1 MQSSFSTT
9 VGIRARFRSAAWTAV
24 ALTLVAS
31 AHSSAQS
38 PPASSGAAIL
48 ERLRAFQEMGSVLHI
63 AAHPDDENTQLI
75 TYLARGRRVRTAYL
89 SITRGDGGQNVLGG
103 EFGAQLGLIRTHELL
118 AARRLDGGRQ
128 FFTRAI
134 DFGFSKDPQ
143 ETLKIWDEQAVL
155 SDVVRV
161 IRTFRPD
168 VIVTRFSPQA
178 SRTHGHHTASA
189 ILAVEAFKLA
199 GDRTAFPDQ
208 LKDLQPWQPKRI
220 LINRGLGG
228 GRGGGGEGVQLDVGG
243 TDVLLGESFSTIAS
257 RSRAMHKSQG
267 FGNFGGGG
275 RGGGGRSRTESFQ
288 LLAGEPAKKDIFD
301 GIDVHWTR
309 VGGGAEIGKLVR
321 EVIAKFKPED
331 PGASVPDLLILRR
344 KLIALPDEPL
354 VREKRG
360 DFDQILQ
367 ACLGLVV
374 ESTVTRAEVSPGDS
388 VAIENS
394 VSRKG
399 KVPVTWLG
407 VRYPTLTKEV
417 KRTESLPIDQ
427 VAVMTGRVPVTV
439 HDQQVLPADTPVS
452 QPYWLR
458 EPSAVGTYRVAEP
471 NLIGQPLG
479 PSPLLV
485 EHVFE
490 VAGQTFVVPV
500 APTARVIENGKP
512 IERSVEV
519 VPPVFLSFPFEVAR
533 FAPGQKRNVQVTV
546 TSNRPGVTGELS
558 LSAPAGWKVAPRSQ
572 TFQIDTDSPAKYAFE
587 VTPPA
592 HATSAS
598 LVAQATVGGRT
609 YDNGRVDIRYDHIGH
624 LLLQPAA
631 RLTAASFDLNIRG
644 RNVGYL
650 EGAGDSVAECLTQM
664 GYTVKPL
671 STTALTEEGLRGLDA
686 VVIGVRA
693 FNVRKDLGQHMPAL
707 FAFAEAGGNLIVQ
720 YNRPEGLKSDRFA
733 PYELGLSG
741 QRVTDEQS
749 PVTFLAPDHPALNT
763 PNKITRADFDG
774 WVQERGIYFPNEWD
788 QHFKAI
794 LAFKDPNEPPLEG
807 GILIAAHG
815 RGNVIYTSLAWF
827 RELPAGVPGAYRL
840 FANLV
845 SLGKG

>member
-24 ALTLVAS
+24 AFLLVAS
-31 AHSSAQS
+31 AQSSAQS

-48 ERLRAFQEMGSVLHI
+48 EKLRAFQEMGSVLHV

-168 VIVTRFSPQA
+168 VIVTRFSPQPT
-178 SRTHGHHTASA
+178 RTHGHHTASA
-189 ILAVEAFKLA
+189 ILALEAFKLS

-208 LKDLQPWQPKRI
+208 LKDLEPWQPKRI
-220 LINRGLGG
+220 VMNRGLGG
-228 GRGGGGEGVQLDVGG
+228 GRGGGEGAVQLDVGG

-267 FGNFGGGG
+267 FGNFGSGG
-275 RGGGGRSRTESFQ
+275 RGGASRSRMETFQ
-288 LLAGEPAKKDIFD
+288 LLAGEPAKGDIFD
-301 GIDVHWTR
+301 GIDVKWTR
-309 VGGGAEIGKLVR
+309 VRGGAEIGQLVG
-321 EVIAKFKPED
+321 EVIAKFNPAD
-331 PGASVPDLLILRR
+331 PGPSVPDLLILRR
-344 KLIALPDEPL
+344 KLTALADEPL
-354 VREKRG
+354 VREKRR

-374 ESTVTRAEVSPGDS
+374 ESTLTRAEFSPGDS
-388 VAIENS
+388 VTIEHS
-394 VSRKG
+394 VMRKG
-399 KVPVTWLG
+399 KVPVTWTG
-407 VRYPTLTKEV
+407 VRYPTLNKEIKQPYNLPFDQFV
-417 KRTESLPIDQ
+417 K
-427 VAVMTGRVPVTV
+427 VT
-439 HDQQVLPADTPVS
+439 QTQVLPNDIPVS

-458 EPSAVGTYRVAEP
+458 EVPGVGVYRVAEP
-471 NLIGQPLG
+471 GLIGQPLG
-479 PSPLLV
+479 PCPLLV
-485 EHVFE
+485 EHEFE
-490 VAGQTFVVPV
+490 VEGQTFAVPIV
-500 APTARVIENGKP
+500 PTARVVENGKT
-512 IERSVEV
+512 IERALEV

-533 FAPGQKRNVQVTV
+533 FTPGQTRSVQVTV
-546 TSNRPGVTGELS
+546 SSSGPSATGELT
-558 LSAPAGWKVAPRSQ
+558 LSAPADWKIAPRSQ
-572 TFQIDTDSPAKYAFE
+572 MFQVATGSQAKFNFG

-592 HATSAS
+592 QAASAS
-598 LVAQATVGGRT
+598 IVAQATVSGRT
-609 YDNGRVDIRYDHIGH
+609 FDNGRVDIRYEHIGH

-644 RNVGYL
+644 RNVGYV
-650 EGAGDSVAECLTQM
+650 EGAGDSVAECLAQM

-671 STTALTEEGLRGLDA
+671 SPTALTEEGLRGLDA

-693 FNVRKDLGQHMPAL
+693 FNVRKDLGKHMPAL

-733 PYELGLSG
+733 PYDLGLSS

-788 QHFKAI
+788 QHFKPI

>member
-1 MQSSFSTT
+1 MQLSSSMF
-9 VGIRARFRSAAWTAV
+9 VGIRARLRLAAWAAV
-24 ALTLVAS
+24 ALLLVAS
-31 AHSSAQS
+31 AQSKAES

-48 ERLRAFQEMGSVLHI
+48 EKLRAFQELGSVLHV

-103 EFGAQLGLIRTHELL
+103 EFGPQLGLIRTHELL

-134 DFGFSKDPQ
+134 DFGFSKDPE

-199 GDRTAFPDQ
+199 GDPHAFPDQ
-208 LKDLQPWQPKRI
+208 LKDLEPWQPKRI

-228 GRGGGGEGVQLDVGG
+228 GRGGESPVQLDVGG
-243 TDVLLGESFSTIAS
+243 TDVLLDESFSSIAS

-267 FGNFGGGG
+267 FGNFGSGG
-275 RGGGGRSRTESFQ
+275 RGGSGRPRTESFA

-309 VGGGAEIGKLVR
+309 VRGGAEIGKLTG
-321 EVIAKFKPED
+321 EVIAKFNPAD
-331 PGASVPDLLILRR
+331 PGASVPDLLMLRR
-344 KLIALPDEPL
+344 KLTALPDEPL
-354 VREKRG
+354 VREKRR

-374 ESTVTRAEVSPGDS
+374 ESTLSKAEVSPGDS
-388 VAIENS
+388 VTIEHS

-399 KVPVTWLG
+399 KVPVSWLA
-407 VRYPTLTKEV
+407 VRYPTLNKEV
-417 KRTESLPIDQ
+417 KHAEQLPLDQ
-427 VAVMTGRVPVTV
+427 VVKVT
-439 HDQQVLPADTPVS
+439 DRQIIPDNTKVS

-458 EPSAVGTYRVAEP
+458 EVPGVGTYRVAEP
-471 NLIGQPLG
+471 ELIGQPLG
-479 PSPLLV
+479 PPPLLV
-485 EHVFE
+485 EHEFE
-490 VAGQTFVVPV
+490 VDGQKFVVPV
-500 APTARVIENGKP
+500 VPTARVVENGKP
-512 IERSVEV
+512 IERALEV
-519 VPPVFLSFPFEVAR
+519 VPPVFLGFPFEVAR
-533 FAPGQKRNVQVTV
+533 FEPGQKRSIEVTV
-546 TSNRPGVTGELS
+546 SGRRPGVIGELS
-558 LSAPAGWKVAPRSQ
+558 LSAPTGWKIAPRSQ
-572 TFQIDTDSPAKYAFE
+572 KFQTGAGSQARHTFE

-592 HATSAS
+592 RAASAS
-598 LVAQATVGGRT
+598 IVAQATVNGRT
-609 YDNGRVDIRYDHIGH
+609 YDNRRVDNPYPHIGH
-624 LLLQPAA
+624 LLLQPTA
-631 RLTAASFDLNIRG
+631 RLTAVSFDLKIRG
-644 RNVGYL
+644 RDVGYV

-671 STTALTEEGLRGLDA
+671 SAGDLTEEGLRGLDA

-693 FNVRKDLGQHMPAL
+693 FNVRRDLDKHMPAL
-707 FAFAEAGGNLIVQ
+707 FAFVESGGNLIVQ

-733 PYELGLSG
+733 PYDLGLSS

-749 PVTFLAPDHPALNT
+749 PVTFLLPDHPALNT

-774 WVQERGIYFPNEWD
+774 WVQERGIYFPVEWD
-788 QHFKAI
+788 KHFKPI

-807 GILIAAHG
+807 GILIAPHG
-815 RGNVIYTSLAWF
+815 HGNVIYTSLAWF

>member
-9 VGIRARFRSAAWTAV
+9 IVIRARFRSAAWTAV
-24 ALTLVAS
+24 AFLLVAS
-31 AHSSAQS
+31 AQSRAQS
-38 PPASSGAAIL
+38 PPGSSGAAIL
-48 ERLRAFQEMGSVLHI
+48 EKLRTFQEMGSVLHV

-143 ETLKIWDEQAVL
+143 ETLQIWDEQAVL

-178 SRTHGHHTASA
+178 TRTHGHHTASA
-189 ILAVEAFKLA
+189 ILAVEAFKLS
-199 GDRTAFPDQ
+199 GDRAAFPDQ
-208 LKDLQPWQPKRI
+208 LKDLKPWQPKRI
-220 LINRGLGG
+220 VMNRGLGG
-228 GRGGGGEGVQLDVGG
+228 GRGGGEGAVQLDVGG
-243 TDVLLGESFSTIAS
+243 TDVLLDESFSSIAS

-267 FGNFGGGG
+267 FGNFGSGG
-275 RGGGGRSRTESFQ
+275 RGGGSRPRTESFQ
-288 LLAGEPAKKDIFD
+288 LLAGEPAKGDIFD
-301 GIDVHWTR
+301 GIDVQWTR
-309 VGGGAEIGKLVR
+309 IRGGAEIGQLVG
-321 EVIAKFKPED
+321 EVIAKFNPAD
-331 PGASVPDLLILRR
+331 PGASVPDLLFLRR
-344 KLIALPDEPL
+344 KLTALADEPL
-354 VREKRG
+354 VREKRR

-374 ESTVTRAEVSPGDS
+374 ESTLTRAEFSPGDS
-388 VAIENS
+388 VTIEHS
-394 VSRKG
+394 VIRKG
-399 KVPVTWLG
+399 KVPLTWTG
-407 VRYPTLTKEV
+407 VRYPTLNKEL
-417 KRTESLPIDQ
+417 KHTYNLPFDQ
-427 VAVMTGRVPVTV
+427 SVNVT
-439 HDQQVLPADTPVS
+439 QTQVLPNDIPVS

-458 EPSAVGTYRVAEP
+458 EPPGVGTYRVTELS
-471 NLIGQPLG
+471 LIGQPVG

-485 EHVFE
+485 EQEFE
-490 VAGQTFVVPV
+490 VDGQTFLVPIV
-500 APTARVIENGKP
+500 PTAGVVENGKT
-512 IERSVEV
+512 IERALEV

-533 FAPGQKRNVQVTV
+533 FAPGQKRSVQVTV
-546 TSNRPGVTGELS
+546 SSSGSNGTGELT
-558 LSAPAGWKVAPRSQ
+558 LSAPADWKIAPRSQ
-572 TFQIDTDSPAKYAFE
+572 MFQVGTGSQAKFNFE

-592 HATSAS
+592 QTASAS
-598 LVAQATVGGRT
+598 FVAQATVNGRT

-644 RNVGYL
+644 RNVGYV
-650 EGAGDSVAECLTQM
+650 EGAGDSVAECLAQM
-664 GYTVKPL
+664 GYTVKSL
-671 STTALTEEGLRGLDA
+671 SPTALTAEGLRGLDA

-693 FNVRKDLGQHMPAL
+693 FNVRKDLGKQMPAL
-707 FAFAEAGGNLIVQ
+707 FAFADAGGNLIVQ

-733 PYELGLSG
+733 PYDLGLSG

-749 PVTFLAPDHPALNT
+749 PVTFLLPDHPALNT

-807 GILIAAHG
+807 GILIAAYG
-815 RGNVIYTSLAWF
+815 RGNVVYTSLAWF

>member
-1 MQSSFSTT
+1 MFSTI
-9 VGIRARFRSAAWTAV
+9 VGIRARLGNAAWTAV
-24 ALTLVAS
+24 AIMLIA
-31 AHSSAQS
+31 SAQS
-38 PPASSGAAIL
+38 KAESPSASSGAAIL
-48 ERLRAFQEMGSVLHI
+48 EKLRAFQEMGSVLHI

-75 TYLARGRRVRTAYL
+75 TCLARGRRVRTAYL

-103 EFGAQLGLIRTHELL
+103 EFGPQLGLIRTHELL

-134 DFGFSKDPQ
+134 DFGFSKDPE

-189 ILAVEAFKLA
+189 ILAVEAFKLS

-208 LKDLQPWQPKRI
+208 LKDLEPWQPKRI

-228 GRGGGGEGVQLDVGG
+228 GRGGGEPVQLDVGG

-267 FGNFGGGG
+267 FGNFGSGG
-275 RGGGGRSRTESFQ
+275 RGGGGRSRMESFS

-309 VGGGAEIGKLVR
+309 VRGGAEIGKLVGD
-321 EVIAKFKPED
+321 VIARFKPDE

-344 KLIALPDEPL
+344 KLTALADEPL
-354 VREKRG
+354 VREKRR
-360 DFDQILQ
+360 DLDQILQ

-374 ESTVTRAEVSPGDS
+374 ESTLSTAEVSPGDS
-388 VAIENS
+388 LTIEHS
-394 VSRKG
+394 VTRKG

-407 VRYPTLTKEV
+407 VRYPTLKKEV
-417 KRTESLPIDQ
+417 KQTESLPFDQ
-427 VAVMTGRVPVTV
+427 VVKVTQ
-439 HDQQVLPADTPVS
+439 QQVLPANTPVS

-458 EPSAVGTYRVAEP
+458 EPPGVGTYRVADAS
-471 NLIGQPLG
+471 LIGQPLG

-485 EHVFE
+485 EDEFE
-490 VAGQTFVVPV
+490 VNGQTFVVPIV
-500 APTARVIENGKP
+500 PTARVVENGKP
-512 IERSVEV
+512 IERSLEV
-519 VPPVFLSFPFEVAR
+519 VPPVFLGFTFEVAR
-533 FAPGQKRNVQVTV
+533 FAPGQRRCVQVTV
-546 TSNRPGVTGELS
+546 SSSRPSVTGELT
-558 LSAPAGWKVAPRSQ
+558 LSAPADWKVAPRSQ
-572 TFQIDTDSPAKYAFE
+572 KFQIDSGSPAKYTFE

-592 HATSAS
+592 HAASAS
-598 LVAQATVGGRT
+598 IVAQATVNGRT

-631 RLTAASFDLNIRG
+631 RLTAASFDLSIRG
-644 RNVGYL
+644 RNVGYV
-650 EGAGDSVAECLTQM
+650 EGAGDSVAECLAQM
-664 GYTVKPL
+664 GYTVRPL
-671 STTALTEEGLRGLDA
+671 ATTALTEEGLRGLDA

-693 FNVRKDLGQHMPAL
+693 FNVRKDLGKRMPAL

-720 YNRPEGLKSDRFA
+720 YNRPEGLKSERFA
-733 PYELGLSG
+733 PYDLGLSS

-749 PVTFLAPDHPALNT
+749 PVTFLLPDHPALNT

-774 WVQERGIYFPNEWD
+774 WVQERGLYFPNEWD
-788 QHFKAI
+788 QHFKPI

>member
-9 VGIRARFRSAAWTAV
+9 VRIRARLRTAAWTAV
-24 ALTLVAS
+24 ALILGA
-31 AHSSAQS
+31 AAQSRAES
-38 PPASSGAAIL
+38 PPASSGAEIL
-48 ERLRAFQEMGSVLHI
+48 EKLRAFQELGSVLHV

-103 EFGAQLGLIRTHELL
+103 EFGPQLGLIRTHELL

-189 ILAVEAFKLA
+189 ILALEAFKLA
-199 GDRTAFPDQ
+199 GDRAAFPDQ
-208 LKDLQPWQPKRI
+208 LKNLEPWQPKRI

-228 GRGGGGEGVQLDVGG
+228 GRGGGEGAVQLDVGG
-243 TDVLLGESFSTIAS
+243 TDVLLDESFSSIAS

-267 FGNFGGGG
+267 FGSFGSGG
-275 RGGGGRSRTESFQ
+275 RGGGSRPRTESFQ

-309 VGGGAEIGKLVR
+309 VRGGAEIGKLVG
-321 EVIAKFKPED
+321 EVIARFNPAD
-331 PGASVPDLLILRR
+331 PAASVPDLLIVRR
-344 KLIALPDEPL
+344 KLTALADEPL
-354 VREKRG
+354 VREKRR
-360 DFDQILQ
+360 DFDRILQ
-367 ACLGLVV
+367 SCLGLVV
-374 ESTVTRAEVSPGDS
+374 ESTLNRAEVSPGDS
-388 VAIENS
+388 VTIEHS
-394 VSRKG
+394 VLRKG

-407 VRYPTLTKEV
+407 VRYPTLNKEI
-417 KRTESLPIDQ
+417 KRTDALPLDQ
-427 VAVMTGRVPVTV
+427 LVKVSE
-439 HDQQVLPADTPVS
+439 QQVLPNDMPVS

-458 EPSAVGTYRVAEP
+458 EPPAVGTYRVAEP
-471 NLIGQPLG
+471 SLIGQPLG
-479 PSPLLV
+479 PPALPV
-485 EHVFE
+485 EYEFE
-490 VAGQTFVVPV
+490 VEGQTFVVPV
-500 APTARVIENGKP
+500 VPTARVVENGKR
-512 IERSVEV
+512 IDRSLEV
-519 VPPVFLSFPFEVAR
+519 VPPVFLGFPFEVAR
-533 FAPGQKRNVQVTV
+533 FAPGQTRSVQVTV
-546 TSNRPGVTGELS
+546 SGNRPGVTGELT
-558 LSAPAGWKVAPRSQ
+558 LSAPADWKISPRSQ
-572 TFQIDTDSPAKYAFE
+572 TFQIDTGCQAKYTFE

-592 HATSAS
+592 HTASAS
-598 LVAQATVGGRT
+598 IVARATVDGRT
-609 YDNGRVDIRYDHIGH
+609 YDNGRVDIRYEHIGH
-624 LLLQPAA
+624 LLLQPTA

-644 RNVGYL
+644 RNVGYV

-671 STTALTEEGLRGLDA
+671 SAAALTAEGLRGLDA

-693 FNVRKDLGQHMPAL
+693 FNVRKDLGKHMPAL

-733 PYELGLSG
+733 PYDLGLSG

-749 PVTFLAPDHPALNT
+749 PVTFLLPDHPALNT

-788 QHFKAI
+788 QHFKPI
-794 LAFKDPNEPPLEG
+794 LAFKDANEPPLEG
-807 GILIAAHG
+807 GILIAPYG
-815 RGNVIYTSLAWF
+815 RGNVIYTSLVWF

>member
-1 MQSSFSTT
+1 MQSSSSTT
-9 VGIRARFRSAAWTAV
+9 IAIRARVGIAAWTAV
-24 ALTLVAS
+24 ALILGAS
-31 AHSSAQS
+31 AQSRAES
-38 PPASSGAAIL
+38 PPASSGAEIL
-48 ERLRAFQEMGSVLHI
+48 EKLRAFQEMGSVLHV

-75 TYLARGRRVRTAYL
+75 TYLARGRRVRMAYL

-103 EFGAQLGLIRTHELL
+103 EFGPQLGLIRTHELL
-118 AARRLDGGRQ
+118 AARRLDGGKQ

-134 DFGFSKDPQ
+134 DFGFSKDPE

-155 SDVVRV
+155 ADVVRV

-189 ILAVEAFKLA
+189 ILAVSAFKLS
-199 GDRTAFPDQ
+199 GDRAAFPDQ
-208 LKDLQPWQPKRI
+208 LKDLEPWQPKRI
-220 LINRGLGG
+220 LMNRGLGG
-228 GRGGGGEGVQLDVGG
+228 GRGGGEGVQLDVGG
-243 TDVLLGESFSTIAS
+243 TDVLLGESFSSIAS

-267 FGNFGGGG
+267 FGNFGSGG
-275 RGGGGRSRTESFQ
+275 RGGGRQRTEAFQ

-301 GIDVHWTR
+301 GIDVQWTR
-309 VGGGAEIGKLVR
+309 VRGGAEIGQLIR
-321 EVIAKFKPED
+321 EVIAKFKPAD

-344 KLIALPDEPL
+344 KLTALADEPL
-354 VREKRG
+354 VREKRR
-360 DFDQILQ
+360 DFDQVLQ
-367 ACLGLVV
+367 ACLGLIV
-374 ESTVTRAEVSPGDS
+374 ESTVTHAEVSPGDS
-388 VAIENS
+388 VTIEHS
-394 VSRKG
+394 VVRKG

-407 VRYPTLTKEV
+407 VRYPSLNNTEAKQA
-417 KRTESLPIDQ
+417 ESLPLDQ
-427 VAVMTGRVPVTV
+427 VVKFT
-439 HDQQVLPADTPVS
+439 QQQALPGDIPVS

-458 EPSAVGTYRVAEP
+458 EVPGIGVYRVAEP
-471 NLIGQPLG
+471 SLIGQPLG
-479 PSPLLV
+479 PPSLV
-485 EHVFE
+485 AEHVFE
-490 VAGQTFVVPV
+490 VEGQTFVVPIV
-500 APTARVIENGKP
+500 PTARVIENGKRF
-512 IERSVEV
+512 ERSLEV
-519 VPPVFLSFPFEVAR
+519 VPPVFLAFPFEVAR
-533 FAPGQKRNVQVTV
+533 FAPGQKRSVQVTV
-546 TSNRPGVTGELS
+546 SSSRPGVTGELT
-558 LSAPAGWKVAPRSQ
+558 LSAPADWKVTPGSQ
-572 TFQIDTDSPAKYAFE
+572 KFQIDTGSPAKFIFE

-592 HATSAS
+592 HAASAS
-598 LVAQATVGGRT
+598 ITAQATVGGRT

-624 LLLQPAA
+624 LLLQPTA
-631 RLTAASFDLNIRG
+631 RLTSVSFDLNIRG
-644 RNVGYL
+644 RNVGYV

-671 STTALTEEGLRGLDA
+671 SATDLTKEGLQGLDA

-693 FNVRKDLGQHMPAL
+693 FNVRKDLGKHMPAL
-707 FAFAEAGGNLIVQ
+707 FAFAGAGGNLIVQ

-788 QHFKAI
+788 QHFKPI

>member
-1 MQSSFSTT
+1 MQSSPSTT
-9 VGIRARFRSAAWTAV
+9 VDIRPRLRVAAWTAV
-24 ALTLVAS
+24 AVTLLAS
-31 AHSSAQS
+31 AQSRAQS

-48 ERLRAFQEMGSVLHI
+48 EKLRAFQEMGSVLHV

-75 TYLARGRRVRTAYL
+75 AYLARGRRVRTAYL

-134 DFGFSKDPQ
+134 DFGFSKDPA

-189 ILAVEAFKLA
+189 ILAVEAFKLS
-199 GDRTAFPDQ
+199 GDRQAFPDQ
-208 LKDLQPWQPKRI
+208 LKDLEPWQPKRI

-228 GRGGGGEGVQLDVGG
+228 GGGRSGGSGVQLDVGG
-243 TDVLLGESFSTIAS
+243 TDVLLGENFSAIAS
-257 RSRAMHKSQG
+257 RSRSMHKSQG
-267 FGNFGGGG
+267 FGNFGG
-275 RGGGGRSRTESFQ
+275 RGGGGRPRTESFQ
-288 LLAGEPAKKDIFD
+288 LLAGEPAKNDIFD
-301 GIDVHWTR
+301 GIDVQWTR
-309 VGGGAEIGKLVR
+309 VRGGAEIGKLVS
-321 EVIAKFKPED
+321 EVIARFNKAD
-331 PGASVPDLLILRR
+331 PAASVPDLLILRR
-344 KLIALPDEPL
+344 KLTALPDEPL
-354 VREKRG
+354 VREKRR

-374 ESTVTRAEVSPGDS
+374 ESTLNRAEVSPGDEVTIEHS
-388 VAIENS
+388 V
-394 VSRKG
+394 VRKG
-399 KVPVTWLG
+399 KVPVNWLG
-407 VRYPTLTKEV
+407 VRYPTLNKEV
-417 KRTESLPIDQ
+417 KRTDSLPLDQ
-427 VAVMTGRVPVTV
+427 VVKVTE
-439 HDQQVLPADTPVS
+439 QQVLPNNIPVS

-458 EPSAVGTYRVAEP
+458 EIPDAGRYRVAEP
-471 NLIGQPLG
+471 GLIGQPLG
-479 PSPLLV
+479 PSPLPV
-485 EHVFE
+485 EHEFE
-490 VAGQTFVVPV
+490 VEGQTFTVPVVP
-500 APTARVIENGKP
+500 AARVIENGKQVD
-512 IERSVEV
+512 RSLEV
-519 VPPVFLSFPFEVAR
+519 VPPVFLGFPFEVAR
-533 FAPGQKRNVQVTV
+533 FEPGQKRSVEVTV
-546 TSNRPGVTGELS
+546 SSSRPGVTGEVS
-558 LSAPAGWKVAPRSQ
+558 LSAPADWKVAPRSQ
-572 TFQIDTDSPAKYAFE
+572 KFQIATSSQAKYLFE

-592 HATSAS
+592 QAAS
-598 LVAQATVGGRT
+598 GSIVAQATVNGRT
-609 YDNGRVDIRYDHIGH
+609 YDNGRVDIRYAHIGH
-624 LLLQPAA
+624 VLLQPTA
-631 RLTAASFDLNIRG
+631 RLTAASFDLKTRG
-644 RNVGYL
+644 RNVGYV

-671 STTALTEEGLRGLDA
+671 SAAALSKEGLRGLDA

-693 FNVRKDLGQHMPAL
+693 FNVRKDLGERMPAL
-707 FAFAEAGGNLIVQ
+707 FEFAKGGGNLIVQ

-733 PYELGLSG
+733 PYDLGLSS

-749 PVTFLAPDHPALNT
+749 PVTFLLPDHPALNT
-763 PNKITRADFDG
+763 PNKITRSDFEG
-774 WVQERGIYFPNEWD
+774 WVQERGIYFPNQWD
-788 QHFKAI
+788 EHFKPI

-807 GILIAAHG
+807 GILIASHG

>member
-1 MQSSFSTT
+1 MRSSLSTT
-9 VGIRARFRSAAWTAV
+9 VGIRARLRTAAWTAV
-24 ALTLVAS
+24 ALILGA
-31 AHSSAQS
+31 SAQS
-38 PPASSGAAIL
+38 RAESPSASTGAAIL
-48 ERLRAFQEMGSVLHI
+48 EKLRAFQEMGSVLHV

-103 EFGAQLGLIRTHELL
+103 EFGPQLGLIRTHELL

-134 DFGFSKDPQ
+134 DFGFSKDPE

-189 ILAVEAFKLA
+189 ILAVEAFKLS

-208 LKDLQPWQPKRI
+208 LKDLEPWQPKRI
-220 LINRGLGG
+220 LMNRGLGG
-228 GRGGGGEGVQLDVGG
+228 GRGGGEGAVQLDVGG

-267 FGNFGGGG
+267 FGNFGSGG
-275 RGGGGRSRTESFQ
+275 RGAGSRPRTESFQ

-301 GIDVHWTR
+301 GIDVQWTR
-309 VGGGAEIGKLVR
+309 VRGGAEIGKLVS
-321 EVIAKFKPED
+321 EVIAKFKPAD

-344 KLIALPDEPL
+344 KLTVLADEPL
-354 VREKRG
+354 VREKRR

-374 ESTVTRAEVSPGDS
+374 ESTLSTAEVSPGDS
-388 VAIENS
+388 LTIEHS
-394 VSRKG
+394 VVRKG
-399 KVPVTWLG
+399 KVPVTWRG
-407 VRYPTLTKEV
+407 VRYPTLNKEL
-417 KRTESLPIDQ
+417 KRTDPLTLDQ
-427 VAVMTGRVPVTV
+427 VVKVT
-439 HDQQVLPADTPVS
+439 DQQTLPNDISVS

-458 EPSAVGTYRVAEP
+458 EVPGVGVYRVAEP
-471 NLIGQPLG
+471 SLIGQPLG
-479 PSPLLV
+479 PPPLLA
-485 EHVFE
+485 EHEFE
-490 VAGQTFVVPV
+490 VQGQTFVVPA
-500 APTARVIENGKP
+500 APTARVIENGKQ
-512 IERSVEV
+512 IERSLEV
-519 VPPVFLSFPFEVAR
+519 VPPVFLGFPFEVAR
-533 FAPGQKRNVQVTV
+533 FAPGQKRSVQVTV
-546 TSNRPGVTGELS
+546 SSSRPGVTGELT
-558 LSAPAGWKVAPRSQ
+558 LSAPADWKVAPRSQ
-572 TFQIDTDSPAKYAFE
+572 KFQIDTGSQARYTFE

-592 HATSAS
+592 HAASAS
-598 LVAQATVGGRT
+598 IVAQATVGGRT

-624 LLLQPAA
+624 LLLQPTA

-644 RNVGYL
+644 RNVGYV
-650 EGAGDSVAECLTQM
+650 EGAGDSVAECLAQM

-671 STTALTEEGLRGLDA
+671 SATDLTKEGLLGLDA

-693 FNVRKDLGQHMPAL
+693 FNVRKDLGKHMPAL

-733 PYELGLSG
+733 PYDLGLSS

-749 PVTFLAPDHPALNT
+749 PVTFLLPDHPALNT
-763 PNKITRADFDG
+763 PNKITKADFDG

-788 QHFKAI
+788 KHFQAI

-807 GILIAAHG
+807 GILIAPYG
-815 RGNVIYTSLAWF
+815 RGNVIYTSLVWF

>member
-1 MQSSFSTT
+1 MQFSSSMF
-9 VGIRARFRSAAWTAV
+9 VGIRARLRIAAWAAV
-24 ALTLVAS
+24 ALLLVAS
-31 AHSSAQS
+31 AQSKAES

-48 ERLRAFQEMGSVLHI
+48 EKLRAFQELGSVLHV

-103 EFGAQLGLIRTHELL
+103 EFGPQLGLIRTHELL

-134 DFGFSKDPQ
+134 DFGFSKDPE

-199 GDRTAFPDQ
+199 GDPHAFPDQ
-208 LKDLQPWQPKRI
+208 LKDLEPWQPKRI

-228 GRGGGGEGVQLDVGG
+228 GRGGESPVQLDVGG
-243 TDVLLGESFSTIAS
+243 TDVLLDESFSSIAS

-267 FGNFGGGG
+267 FGNFGSGG
-275 RGGGGRSRTESFQ
+275 RGGSGRPRTESFA

-309 VGGGAEIGKLVR
+309 VHGGAEIGKLTG
-321 EVIAKFKPED
+321 EMIAKFNPAD
-331 PGASVPDLLILRR
+331 PGASVPDLLLLRR
-344 KLIALPDEPL
+344 KLAALPDEPL
-354 VREKRG
+354 VREKRR

-367 ACLGLVV
+367 SCLGLVV
-374 ESTVTRAEVSPGDS
+374 ESTLSKAEVSPGDS
-388 VAIENS
+388 VTIEHS

-399 KVPVTWLG
+399 RVPVTWLA
-407 VRYPTLTKEV
+407 VRYPTLNKEV
-417 KRTESLPIDQ
+417 KHTDQLPLDQ
-427 VAVMTGRVPVTV
+427 VVKVT
-439 HDQQVLPADTPVS
+439 DQQVIPDNTKVS

-458 EPSAVGTYRVAEP
+458 EVPGVGTYRVAEP
-471 NLIGQPLG
+471 KLIGQPLG
-479 PSPLLV
+479 PPPLLV
-485 EHVFE
+485 EHEFE
-490 VAGQTFVVPV
+490 VDGQKFSVPV
-500 APTARVIENGKP
+500 VPTARVIENGKP
-512 IERSVEV
+512 IERALEV
-519 VPPVFLSFPFEVAR
+519 VPPVFLGFPFEVAR
-533 FAPGQKRNVQVTV
+533 FEPGQKRSVEVTV
-546 TSNRPGVTGELS
+546 SGSRPGVTGELS
-558 LSAPAGWKVAPRSQ
+558 LSMPAGWKIAPRSQ
-572 TFQIDTDSPAKYAFE
+572 KFQTSTGSQARHTFE

-592 HATSAS
+592 RAASAS
-598 LVAQATVGGRT
+598 IVAQATVNGRT
-609 YDNGRVDIRYDHIGH
+609 YDNGRVDIRYPHIGH
-624 LLLQPAA
+624 LLLQPTA
-631 RLTAASFDLNIRG
+631 RLTTVSFDLKIRG
-644 RNVGYL
+644 RDVGYV

-671 STTALTEEGLRGLDA
+671 SASDLTEEGLRGLDA

-693 FNVRKDLGQHMPAL
+693 FNVRRDLDKHMPAL
-707 FAFAEAGGNLIVQ
+707 FAFVESGGNLIVQ

-733 PYELGLSG
+733 PYDLGLSS

-749 PVTFLAPDHPALNT
+749 PVTFLLPDHPALNT

-774 WVQERGIYFPNEWD
+774 WVQERGIYFPVEWD
-788 QHFKAI
+788 KHFKPI

-807 GILIAAHG
+807 GILIAPHG
-815 RGNVIYTSLAWF
+815 HGNVIYTSLAWF

>member
-1 MQSSFSTT
+1 MQSSLLTT
-9 VGIRARFRSAAWTAV
+9 ISSCARRRIAVWTAV
-24 ALTLVAS
+24 ALMLGAS
-31 AHSSAQS
+31 AQSKAES
-38 PPASSGAAIL
+38 PPASSGAEIL
-48 ERLRAFQEMGSVLHI
+48 EKLRAFQEMGSVLHV

-75 TYLARGRRVRTAYL
+75 TYLARERRVRTAYL

-134 DFGFSKDPQ
+134 DFGFSKDPE

-189 ILAVEAFKLA
+189 ILALEAFKLS

-208 LKDLQPWQPKRI
+208 LKHLEPWQPKRI
-220 LINRGLGG
+220 LMNRGLGG
-228 GRGGGGEGVQLDVGG
+228 GRGGAEGVQLDVGG
-243 TDVLLGESFSTIAS
+243 TDVLLGESFSSIAS

-267 FGNFGGGG
+267 FGNFGSGG
-275 RGGGGRSRTESFQ
+275 RGGGSRPRTESFQ

-301 GIDVHWTR
+301 GIDVQWTR
-309 VGGGAEIGKLVR
+309 VRGGAEIGKLIS
-321 EVIAKFKPED
+321 EVIAGFKPAD
-331 PGASVPDLLILRR
+331 PVASVPALLVLRR
-344 KLIALPDEPL
+344 KLTALADEPL
-354 VREKRG
+354 VREKRR

-367 ACLGLVV
+367 SCLGLVV
-374 ESTVTRAEVSPGDS
+374 ESTVARAEVSPGDS
-388 VAIENS
+388 VTIEHS
-394 VSRKG
+394 VVRKG

-407 VRYPTLTKEV
+407 VRYPTLKNEV
-417 KRTESLPIDQ
+417 KQTESLPLEQ
-427 VAVMTGRVPVTV
+427 VVKVTQ
-439 HDQQVLPADTPVS
+439 QQVLPADAPVS

-458 EPSAVGTYRVAEP
+458 EPPGVGTYHVAEP
-471 NLIGQPLG
+471 SLIGQPLG
-479 PSPLLV
+479 PPPLPV
-485 EHVFE
+485 EYEFE
-490 VAGQTFVVPV
+490 VEGQTFAVPIV
-500 APTARVIENGKP
+500 PTARAVENGKRF
-512 IERSVEV
+512 ERSLEV
-519 VPPVFLSFPFEVAR
+519 VPPVSLCFPFEVAR
-533 FAPGQKRNVQVTV
+533 FAPGQKRSVEVTASS
-546 TSNRPGVTGELS
+546 TRPSVTGELT
-558 LSAPAGWKVAPRSQ
+558 LSAPADWKVTPGSQ
-572 TFQIDTDSPAKYAFE
+572 KFQIDTGSPAKYTFE

-592 HATSAS
+592 HAASAS
-598 LVAQATVGGRT
+598 ITAQATVNGRT
-609 YDNGRVDIRYDHIGH
+609 YDNGRVDIKYDHIGH
-624 LLLQPAA
+624 LLLQPTA

-644 RNVGYL
+644 KNVGYV
-650 EGAGDSVAECLTQM
+650 EGAGDSVAECLVQM

-671 STTALTEEGLRGLDA
+671 SATALTEEGLRGLDA

-693 FNVRKDLGQHMPAL
+693 FNVRKDLGKHMPAL

-733 PYELGLSG
+733 PYDLGLSG
-741 QRVTDEQS
+741 QRVTDEHS
-749 PVTFLAPDHPALNT
+749 PVTFLLPDHPALNT
-763 PNKITRADFDG
+763 PNKITQADFEG

-788 QHFKAI
+788 QHFKPI
-794 LAFKDPNEPPLEG
+794 LAFKDPDEPPIEG

-815 RGNVIYTSLAWF
+815 RGNVIYTSLVWF

>member
-9 VGIRARFRSAAWTAV
+9 VRIRAQLRTAAWTAV
-24 ALTLVAS
+24 ALILGA
-31 AHSSAQS
+31 SAQS
-38 PPASSGAAIL
+38 RAESPVVSPGAAIL
-48 ERLRAFQEMGSVLHI
+48 EKLRAFQEMGSVLHV

-134 DFGFSKDPQ
+134 DFGFSKDPE

-178 SRTHGHHTASA
+178 SHTHGHHTASA
-189 ILAVEAFKLA
+189 ILAVEAFKFA

-208 LKDLQPWQPKRI
+208 LKDLEPWQPKRI

-228 GRGGGGEGVQLDVGG
+228 GRGGGEAVQLDVGG

-267 FGNFGGGG
+267 FGNFGSGG
-275 RGGGGRSRTESFQ
+275 RGGGSRPRTESFQ

-309 VGGGAEIGKLVR
+309 VRGGAEIGKLVG

-344 KLIALPDEPL
+344 KLTALADEPL
-354 VREKRG
+354 VREKRR

-374 ESTVTRAEVSPGDS
+374 ESTLNRAEVSPGDS
-388 VAIENS
+388 VTIEHS
-394 VSRKG
+394 VRRKG

-407 VRYPTLTKEV
+407 VRYPTLNKEV
-417 KRTESLPIDQ
+417 KQTEPLPLDQ
-427 VAVMTGRVPVTV
+427 VVKITQ
-439 HDQQVLPADTPVS
+439 QQVLPADTPVS

-458 EPSAVGTYRVAEP
+458 EVPGVGVYRVAQP
-471 NLIGQPLG
+471 SLIGQPLG
-479 PSPLLV
+479 PPPLPV
-485 EHVFE
+485 EHEFE
-490 VAGQTFVVPV
+490 VEGQTCVVPIV
-500 APTARVIENGKP
+500 PTARVVENGKP
-512 IERSVEV
+512 IDRSLEV
-519 VPPVFLSFPFEVAR
+519 VPPVFLEFPFEVAC
-533 FAPGQKRNVQVTV
+533 FAPGQTRRVSVAV
-546 TSNRPGVTGELS
+546 FSSHLGVTGELK
-558 LSAPAGWKVAPRSQ
+558 LSAPADWKIAPRSQ
-572 TFQIDTDSPAKYAFE
+572 TFQIDTGSQAKYTFE

-592 HATSAS
+592 KAASAS
-598 LVAQATVGGRT
+598 IIAQATVGGRT
-609 YDNGRVDIRYDHIGH
+609 YDNGRVDIRYEHIGH

-631 RLTAASFDLNIRG
+631 RLTAVSFDLNIRG
-644 RNVGYL
+644 RNVGYV
-650 EGAGDSVAECLTQM
+650 EGAGDSVAECLAQM

-671 STTALTEEGLRGLDA
+671 SATALTEEGLRGLDA

-693 FNVRKDLGQHMPAL
+693 FNVRKDLGKHMPAL
-707 FAFAEAGGNLIVQ
+707 FAFVEAGGNLIVQ

-733 PYELGLSG
+733 PYDLGLSG

-749 PVTFLAPDHPALNT
+749 PVTFLLPDHPALNT

-815 RGNVIYTSLAWF
+815 RGNVIYTSLVWF

>member
-1 MQSSFSTT
+1 MQSSFLTT
-9 VGIRARFRSAAWTAV
+9 ISSCARRRIAAWTAV
-24 ALTLVAS
+24 ALMLGAS
-31 AHSSAQS
+31 AQSKAES
-38 PPASSGAAIL
+38 PPASSGAEIL
-48 ERLRAFQEMGSVLHI
+48 EKLRAFQEMGSVLHV

-134 DFGFSKDPQ
+134 DFGFSKDPE

-189 ILAVEAFKLA
+189 ILAVQAFKLA

-208 LKDLQPWQPKRI
+208 FKELEPWQPKRI

-228 GRGGGGEGVQLDVGG
+228 GRGGDGAVQLDVGG
-243 TDVLLGESFSTIAS
+243 TDVLLGESFSSIAS

-267 FGNFGGGG
+267 FGNFGSGG
-275 RGGGGRSRTESFQ
+275 RGAGSRPRTESFQ
-288 LLAGEPAKKDIFD
+288 LLAGEPAKNDIFD

-309 VGGGAEIGKLVR
+309 VRGGAEIEKLVGD
-321 EVIAKFKPED
+321 VIAKFNPSD

-344 KLIALPDEPL
+344 KLTPHADEPL
-354 VREKRG
+354 VREKRQ

-374 ESTVTRAEVSPGDS
+374 ESALNRAEVSPGDS
-388 VAIENS
+388 VTIEHS
-394 VSRKG
+394 ICRKG
-399 KVPVTWLG
+399 KVPVSWLG
-407 VRYPTLTKEV
+407 VRYPTLNKEI
-417 KRTESLPIDQ
+417 KRTFPLPLDQ
-427 VAVMTGRVPVTV
+427 VVKVT
-439 HDQQVLPADTPVS
+439 QKQVLPDNIPVS

-458 EPSAVGTYRVAEP
+458 EVPGVGVYRVAEP
-471 NLIGQPLG
+471 SLIGQPLG
-479 PSPLLV
+479 PPPLLA

-490 VAGQTFVVPV
+490 VEGQTFVVPIV
-500 APTARVIENGKP
+500 PTARVVENGKR
-512 IERSVEV
+512 IDRSLEV
-519 VPPVFLSFPFEVAR
+519 VPPVFLGFPFEVTR
-533 FAPGQKRNVQVTV
+533 FAPGQKRSVQVTV
-546 TSNRPGVTGELS
+546 SSSRPGVTGELS
-558 LSAPAGWKVAPRSQ
+558 LSAPADWNVAPRSQ
-572 TFQIDTDSPAKYAFE
+572 KFEIATGTQAKYTFE

-592 HATSAS
+592 PAASAS
-598 LVAQATVGGRT
+598 IVARATVNGRT

-644 RNVGYL
+644 RNVGYI

-671 STTALTEEGLRGLDA
+671 STTALTAEGLRGLDA

-693 FNVRKDLGQHMPAL
+693 FNVRKDLGKHMPAL

-720 YNRPEGLKSDRFA
+720 YNRPEGLKSERFA
-733 PYELGLSG
+733 PYDLGLSS

-749 PVTFLAPDHPALNT
+749 PVTFLLPDHPSLNT

-774 WVQERGIYFPNEWD
+774 WVQERGIYFPDEWD
-788 QHFKAI
+788 QHFKPI

-807 GILIAAHG
+807 GILIAAYG

>member
-1 MQSSFSTT
+1 MQSRSSTI
-9 VGIRARFRSAAWTAV
+9 VGIRARLRTAAWTAV
-24 ALTLVAS
+24 ALILGAS
-31 AHSSAQS
+31 AQSRADS

-48 ERLRAFQEMGSVLHI
+48 EKLRAFQEMGSVLHV

-134 DFGFSKDPQ
+134 DFGFSKDPE

-189 ILAVEAFKLA
+189 ILAVEAFKLS

-208 LKDLQPWQPKRI
+208 LKDLEPWQPKRI
-220 LINRGLGG
+220 VMNRGLGG
-228 GRGGGGEGVQLDVGG
+228 GRGGGEGAVQLDVGG
-243 TDVLLGESFSTIAS
+243 TDVLLHESFSSIAS

-267 FGNFGGGG
+267 FGNFGSGG
-275 RGGGGRSRTESFQ
+275 RGGGSRPRTESFQ
-288 LLAGEPAKKDIFD
+288 LLAGDPAKKDIFD
-301 GIDVHWTR
+301 GIDVQWTR
-309 VGGGAEIGKLVR
+309 VRGGAEIGKLAR
-321 EVIAKFKPED
+321 EVIAKFNPAD
-331 PGASVPDLLILRR
+331 PATSVPDLLILRR
-344 KLIALPDEPL
+344 ELTALADEPL
-354 VREKRG
+354 VREKRR

-374 ESTVTRAEVSPGDS
+374 ESTLTRAEVSPGDS
-388 VAIENS
+388 VTIEHS
-394 VSRKG
+394 VIRKG

-407 VRYPTLTKEV
+407 VRYPNLNTKVNQTSQLPLDQAV
-417 KRTESLPIDQ
+417 K
-427 VAVMTGRVPVTV
+427 VTQ
-439 HDQQVLPADTPVS
+439 QQVLPNDIPVS

-458 EPSAVGTYRVAEP
+458 EVPGVGVYRVADAS
-471 NLIGQPLG
+471 LIGQPLG
-479 PSPLLV
+479 PPPLLA
-485 EHVFE
+485 EEEFE
-490 VAGQTFVVPV
+490 VEGQTFVVPIV
-500 APTARVIENGKP
+500 PTARVVENGKR
-512 IERSVEV
+512 IERSLEV
-519 VPPVFLSFPFEVAR
+519 IPPVFLGFPFEVAR
-533 FAPGQKRNVQVTV
+533 FAPGQKRSVQVTV
-546 TSNRPGVTGELS
+546 SRSRPNVTGELT
-558 LSAPAGWKVAPRSQ
+558 LSAPADWKVGPRSQ
-572 TFQIDTDSPAKYAFE
+572 KFEIATGTQAKYTFE

-592 HATSAS
+592 NPASAS
-598 LVAQATVGGRT
+598 IVAQATVGGRT
-609 YDNGRVDIRYDHIGH
+609 YDNGRVDIKYDHIGH
-624 LLLQPAA
+624 LLLQPTA

-644 RNVGYL
+644 RNVGYV

-671 STTALTEEGLRGLDA
+671 SGTDLTKEGLRGLDA
-686 VVIGVRA
+686 VVMGVRA
-693 FNVRKDLGQHMPAL
+693 FNVRKDLGAHMPAL

-733 PYELGLSG
+733 PYNLGLSG

-749 PVTFLAPDHPALNT
+749 PVTFLLPDHPALNT

-774 WVQERGIYFPNEWD
+774 WVQERGIYFPDEWD
-788 QHFKAI
+788 QHFKPI

>member
-1 MQSSFSTT
+1 MQSMSSTT
-9 VGIRARFRSAAWTAV
+9 IVIRARLGIAAWTAV
-24 ALTLVAS
+24 ALILGAT
-31 AHSSAQS
+31 AQSRAES
-38 PPASSGAAIL
+38 PPASSGAEIL
-48 ERLRAFQEMGSVLHI
+48 EKLRAFQEMGSVLHV

-103 EFGAQLGLIRTHELL
+103 EFGPQLGLIRTHELL
-118 AARRLDGGRQ
+118 AARRLDGGKQ

-134 DFGFSKDPQ
+134 DFGFSKDPA

-189 ILAVEAFKLA
+189 ILAVEAFKLS

-208 LKDLQPWQPKRI
+208 LKDLEPWQPKRI

-228 GRGGGGEGVQLDVGG
+228 GRGGGEAVQLDVGG

-267 FGNFGGGG
+267 FGNFGSGG
-275 RGGGGRSRTESFQ
+275 RGGGSRARTESFQ

-301 GIDVHWTR
+301 GIDVQWTR
-309 VGGGAEIGKLVR
+309 VRGGAEIGKLVS
-321 EVIAKFKPED
+321 EVIAKFKPAD
-331 PGASVPDLLILRR
+331 PCASVPDLLILRR
-344 KLIALPDEPL
+344 KLTALADEPL
-354 VREKRG
+354 VRERRR
-360 DFDQILQ
+360 DLDQILQ

-374 ESTVTRAEVSPGDS
+374 ESIAARAEVSPGDS
-388 VAIENS
+388 VTIEHS
-394 VSRKG
+394 VVRKG

-407 VRYPTLTKEV
+407 VRYPTLNKEV
-417 KRTESLPIDQ
+417 KRTEPLPLDQ
-427 VAVMTGRVPVTV
+427 VVKVT
-439 HDQQVLPADTPVS
+439 QQQILPNDISVS

-458 EPSAVGTYRVAEP
+458 EPPGVGTYRVAEP
-471 NLIGQPLG
+471 SSIGQPLG
-479 PSPLLV
+479 APALPV
-485 EHVFE
+485 EYEFE
-490 VAGQTFVVPV
+490 VEGQTFVVPV
-500 APTARVIENGKP
+500 VPTARAVENGKQ
-512 IERSVEV
+512 IVRSLEV
-519 VPPVFLSFPFEVAR
+519 VPPVFLGFPYEVAR
-533 FAPGQKRNVQVTV
+533 FAPGQKRSVQVTV
-546 TSNRPGVTGELS
+546 SSSRPGVTGELT
-558 LSAPAGWKVAPRSQ
+558 LSAPADWQVAPRSQ
-572 TFQIDTDSPAKYAFE
+572 KFEIATGTRAKYTFE

-592 HATSAS
+592 RAASAS
-598 LVAQATVGGRT
+598 IIAQAIVSGRT
-609 YDNGRVDIRYDHIGH
+609 YDNGRVDIRYEHIGH
-624 LLLQPAA
+624 LLLQPVA

-644 RNVGYL
+644 RNVGYV
-650 EGAGDSVAECLTQM
+650 EGAGDSVAECLAQM

-671 STTALTEEGLRGLDA
+671 SAADLTADGLRGLDA

-693 FNVRKDLGQHMPAL
+693 FNVRKDLGKHMPAL

-733 PYELGLSG
+733 PYDVVLSG

-749 PVTFLAPDHPALNT
+749 PVTFLLADHPALNT
-763 PNKITRADFDG
+763 PNKITQADFEG

-788 QHFKAI
+788 QHFKPI
-794 LAFKDPNEPPLEG
+794 LAFKDPDEPPLEG